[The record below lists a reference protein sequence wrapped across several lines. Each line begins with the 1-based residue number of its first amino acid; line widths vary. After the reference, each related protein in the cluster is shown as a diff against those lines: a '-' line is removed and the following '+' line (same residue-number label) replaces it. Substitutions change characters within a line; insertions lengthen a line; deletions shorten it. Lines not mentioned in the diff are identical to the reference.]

1 MTIAQAQLRVGMR
14 GNYVNKRRRAL
25 AFESMEI
32 GLVLLV
38 AMVLPIAGLWMS
50 SKASQRLEDI
60 VEARDVANGIDQSVT
75 DATVVLRAY
84 ENSGTTPATRDA
96 GGLAL
101 AKGGNAGLVRTLAN
115 ARTIWVPTEV
125 RGLLMN
131 MVSVGEGYA
140 VIIARQIESLSMS
153 EGDPALARQGTVA
166 RAASLQASVDF
177 STAARQVSD
186 EAISASTSARQVS
199 LGLAIA
205 AVVFVALCVGSFAA
219 LQAVGNRKRLAV
231 AEQTAE
237 ARTQMVS
244 LASHEL
250 RNPLAIVS
258 LSAQMLEIEAEAT
271 GNVDFIQMAHDTRT
285 AAARADGLV
294 AELLDLSRIDA
305 GRLHLRLEPVNLSA
319 LLDPAIDAT
328 RLHRGPRK
336 FECRGLDSDLQVLAD
351 PARVSI
357 ILRNLVDNAVKYSP
371 EGSTVLVEVR
381 SNTGAVTVDVIDQG
395 PGVAEDEHERIFERF
410 QRSERTLH
418 IDGVGI
424 GLYLSRELARRMKG
438 DLKVIPTSAG
448 AQFRLS
454 LVSHTGVSTVRETA
468 LV

>member
-1 MTIAQAQLRVGMR
+1 MA
-14 GNYVNKRRRAL
+14 
-25 AFESMEI
+25 I

-38 AMVLPIAGLWMS
+38 ALVLPITGLWMS
-50 SKASQRLEDI
+50 NKASQRLEHI

-115 ARTIWVPTEV
+115 ARTIWVPAEV
-125 RGLLMN
+125 RGLFMN

-140 VIIARQIESLSMS
+140 AIHARRIESLSMS
-153 EGDPALARQGTVA
+153 EGDPALARQATVA
-166 RAASLQASVDF
+166 RAASLQASLDF

-186 EAISASTSARQVS
+186 EAISAATSARHVS

-205 AVVFVALCVGSFAA
+205 AAVFVALCVGSFAA
-219 LQAVGNRKRLAV
+219 LQAVGNRKRLAVAAWQAVGNRKRLAV

-271 GNVDFIQMAHDTRT
+271 GNADFIQMAHDTRT
-285 AAARADGLV
+285 AAARADSLV

-381 SNTGAVTVDVIDQG
+381 NNTGAVTVDVIDQG

-438 DLKVIPTSAG
+438 DLKVIPTSTG

-454 LVSHTGVSTVRETA
+454 LVSHTGVSTVRET
-468 LV
+468 VIV